1 MTNPIEKF
9 REVVIVELTMEQ
21 LNVIAGAVMIVFAAI
36 VGGFGNA
43 WVVSR
48 FINGVARQP
57 DARGALLVQTII
69 GVALVEVI
77 PIIAVAIGILK
88 ILNVL

>member
-1 MTNPIEKF
+1 M
-9 REVVIVELTMEQ
+9 ELSMEQ
-21 LNVIAGAVMIVFAAI
+21 LNLIAGAVMLMFASIA
-36 VGGFGNA
+36 GGIGNA

-48 FINGVARQP
+48 FIQGVTRQP

-77 PIIAVAIGILK
+77 PIIAAAIGILK

>member
-1 MTNPIEKF
+1 M
-9 REVVIVELTMEQ
+9 ELTVEQ
-21 LNVIAGAVMIVFAAI
+21 LNLLAGAILLIFAAI
-36 VGGFGNA
+36 AGGIGNA

-48 FINGVARQP
+48 FIQGVARQP
-57 DARGALLVQTII
+57 EARGTLLVQTII

-77 PIIAVAIGILK
+77 PIIAAAFGILK